1 MTVEQL
7 IFLVLSAAAVLTA
20 LGTIV
25 ARNPVHSGAL
35 LVLSFFNV
43 AGLFVM
49 LWAEFL
55 AVAQVIIYGGA
66 IMVLVVFVVMLVR
79 MDDLPDMHAGHP
91 VQRVVAPIVG
101 LVVLLETVAVILVGF
116 PLGSPG
122 LWTPQAKLAVG
133 GQSQAFG
140 LVLYSEY
147 LFPFVVVS
155 LVLLVAAIGAMAL
168 AREGDIGED
177 HEVSTISLSR
187 TRARHGSE
195 LLDDV
200 PPDEPIEED
209 VAALANALLGQR
221 THRGPERHQ

>member
-122 LWTPQAKLAVG
+122 PWTPQAKLAVG
-133 GQSQAFG
+133 GQAQAFG

-168 AREGDIGED
+168 AREGDITED
-177 HEVSTISLSR
+177 HQASTISLSR
-187 TRARHGSE
+187 ARARHGAE
-195 LLDDV
+195 LLDTV
-200 PPDEPIEED
+200 PPGEPVEDD
-209 VAALANALLGQR
+209 VAAMANALLGQR
-221 THRGPERHQ
+221 SHRGQERER